1 MIILEP
7 RGFVVKPEYDPH
19 VEQTNLIRKQ
29 LTHVVAVRQFWTRN
43 QKPVLTRTL
52 IRDVIVQLQGI
63 AGALSVIHS
72 KGFRHSDMKPENI
85 VRQEMI
91 PRNSGLAR
99 LDVGELKICDMGL
112 TKYHDMAT
120 ELRGKTDT

>member
-1 MIILEP
+1 
-7 RGFVVKPEYDPH
+7 
-19 VEQTNLIRKQ
+19 
-29 LTHVVAVRQFWTRN
+29 VAVRQFWARN
-43 QKPVLTRTL
+43 ERPVLTRTL

-63 AGALSVIHS
+63 ADALSVIHS

-85 VRQEMI
+85 VRQEVI